1 MFENQHLFLI
11 YFITSCTKTNRTV
24 IKADTISFVISLLNR
39 PKVDSC
45 QVTAF
50 VILLS
55 FLRLEVIMNLTAQQ
69 NLFLF

>member
-24 IKADTISFVISLLNR
+24 IKANPVSFVISLLNR

-45 QVTAF
+45 QVTTS

-55 FLRLEVIMNLTAQQ
+55 YLRLEVIMILTAQQ
-69 NLFLF
+69 NIFLL